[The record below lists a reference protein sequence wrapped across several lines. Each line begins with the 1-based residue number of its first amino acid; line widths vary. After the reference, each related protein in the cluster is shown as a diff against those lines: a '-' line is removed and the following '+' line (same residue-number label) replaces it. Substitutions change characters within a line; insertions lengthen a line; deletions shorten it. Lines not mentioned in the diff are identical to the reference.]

1 MKGVL
6 AGVPVSCVCMSAFK
20 NCIKGISREKVP
32 SIACR
37 VVAYVCTPSLF
48 GLGLVGSISDLT
60 ILRKIKGSAKLAVNR
75 AAIPVTGPSV
85 ALDKTLAIAKTAIFG
100 EPVPLGFSLNLLSDE

>member
-1 MKGVL
+1 MKGVIT
-6 AGVPVSCVCMSAFK
+6 GVPVSYVCMSAFK

-37 VVAYVCTPSLF
+37 VVAYVCAPSLF
-48 GLGLVGSISDLT
+48 GLGLVGSISDPT
-60 ILRKIKGSAKLAVNR
+60 ILRKIKGSAKLAVNI

-85 ALDKTLAIAKTAIFG
+85 APDKASSHCKNCNIR
-100 EPVPLGFSLNLLSDE
+100 